1 MNQLN
6 SNQLTQ
12 SIEDLWEF
20 SFSQWQLMNLWRLS
34 GYVLLLLSLFDLVE
48 KLIPLQLMNPVW
60 EFQTLGEIVERVPL
74 PLLGLVLVFY
84 GENYRRVRGEIY
96 LLKFLSWLALFLGVA
111 FWLLIPLGVSNT
123 IRIERQ
129 NQEQIVAQVDQST
142 TQIQQ
147 VEEAIERAKTPVEME
162 ALISRLDRQGRS
174 PNIQDSQQLEE
185 VKKQLSDSIA
195 QGEEKMLEQAEA
207 TRSNKRITL
216 WKSSVKWNLGAL
228 VAGVLFLRIWRGTRW
243 ARRSTK
249 KNPSSK

>member
-34 GYVLLLLSLFDLVE
+34 GYALLLLSLFDLVE

-96 LLKFLSWLALFLGVA
+96 LLKFLSWLALLLGVA

-129 NQEQIVAQVDQST
+129 NQEQIVAQVDQ
-142 TQIQQ
+142 
-147 VEEAIERAKTPVEME
+147 
-162 ALISRLDRQGRS
+162 
-174 PNIQDSQQLEE
+174 
-185 VKKQLSDSIA
+185 KKA
-195 QGEEKMLEQAEA
+195 H
-207 TRSNKRITL
+207 
-216 WKSSVKWNLGAL
+216 
-228 VAGVLFLRIWRGTRW
+228 
-243 ARRSTK
+243 
-249 KNPSSK
+249 